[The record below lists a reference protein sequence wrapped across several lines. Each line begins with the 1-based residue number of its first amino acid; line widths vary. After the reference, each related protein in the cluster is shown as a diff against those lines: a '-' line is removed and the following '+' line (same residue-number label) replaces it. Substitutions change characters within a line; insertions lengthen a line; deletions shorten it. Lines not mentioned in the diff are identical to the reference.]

1 MDDISNKTTD
11 ELLEIVDNT
20 DDKEVLRYVAN
31 ELEVSFSGNT
41 GAGTLKEKILPV
53 LLERQAQESEPD
65 EEVDETLMEALAN
78 KTPAETKKVLEKK
91 SIMDLPRTAQ
101 ALLNPYTPGLNHAEQ
116 RAIVRAKA
124 MRLHRV
130 KITNLDPGDS
140 ALPGA
145 IKTVYNKFCGKVSKY
160 IPFGEENELGY
171 HVPEILLESMREERY
186 PMRKEVKTRGQSF
199 GVKQYKTVLMPRFA
213 IEELPP
219 LTPAEVES
227 LAKDQKARGAVDAH
241 D

>member
-1 MDDISNKTTD
+1 MDDISNKTTE

-20 DDKEVLRYVAN
+20 DDKEMLRFIAN
-31 ELEVSFSGNT
+31 ELNISFSGNT
-41 GAGTLKEKILPV
+41 GTGTLKEKILPV
-53 LLERQAQESEPD
+53 LLERQESENEPD
-65 EEVDETLMEALAN
+65 DEVDQNLMQAL
-78 KTPAETKKVLEKK
+78 KDQTTDETKAVLKQK
-91 SIMDLPRTAQ
+91 SVMDLPRTAL
-101 ALLNPYTPGLNHAEQ
+101 ALLNPHTPGLTHAEQ

-130 KITNLDPGDS
+130 RITNLDPGDA
-140 ALPGA
+140 ALPGS

-171 HVPEILLESMREERY
+171 HVPEILINSMREERY
-186 PMRKEVKTRGQSF
+186 PMRKEIKQRGQSF
-199 GVKQYKTVLMPRFA
+199 GVKQYKTVLMPRFS

-219 LTPAEVES
+219 LSKEEVES

-241 D
+241 E

>member
-1 MDDISNKTTD
+1 MEDISNKTTD

-20 DDKEVLRYVAN
+20 EDKEVLRFMAN
-31 ELEVSFSGNT
+31 ELEISFSGNT
-41 GAGTLKEKILPV
+41 GVATLKEKILPV
-53 LLERQAQESEPD
+53 LLERQENENQPSEEIDES
-65 EEVDETLMEALAN
+65 LMGSLAN
-78 KTPAETKKVLEKK
+78 QTTEETKAVLEKK
-91 SIMDLPRTAQ
+91 SVMSLPRTAQ
-101 ALLNPYTPGLNHAEQ
+101 ALLNPHTLGLTTAEQ

-130 KITNLDPGDS
+130 RITNLDPNDS

-171 HVPEILLESMREERY
+171 HIPEILMNSMREERY
-186 PMRKEVKTRGQSF
+186 PMRKEIKTRGQSF
-199 GVKQYKTVLMPRFA
+199 GVKQYKTVLMPRFS

-219 LTPAEVES
+219 LSKEEVES

>member
-20 DDKEVLRYVAN
+20 EDKEVLRYIAN

-41 GAGTLKEKILPV
+41 GVGTLKEKILPV
-53 LLERQAQESEPD
+53 LLERQESEQKPD
-65 EEVDETLMEALAN
+65 TEVDETLMNALKN
-78 KTPAETKKVLEKK
+78 QTTEETKAVLKKK
-91 SIMDLPRTAQ
+91 SVMDLPRTAQ
-101 ALLNPYTPGLNHAEQ
+101 ALLNPHTPGLTHAEQ

-130 KITNLDPGDS
+130 RITNLDPNDS

-171 HVPEILLESMREERY
+171 HVPEILLNSMREERY
-186 PMRKEVKTRGQSF
+186 PMRKEIKTKGQSF

-219 LTPAEVES
+219 LTKEEVES
-227 LAKDQKARGAVDAH
+227 LAKDQKARGAVDQH

>member
-1 MDDISNKTTD
+1 MDDISNKTTE

-20 DDKEVLRYVAN
+20 DDKEVLRYIAN

-41 GAGTLKEKILPV
+41 GVGTLKEKILPV
-53 LLERQAQESEPD
+53 LLERQAAENEPST
-65 EEVDETLMEALAN
+65 EVDEDLMGALTN
-78 KTPAETKKVLEKK
+78 KTTTETAEVLKKK
-91 SIMDLPRTAQ
+91 SVMDLPRTAQ
-101 ALLNPYTPGLNHAEQ
+101 ALLNPHTPGLTHAEQ

-130 KITNLDPGDS
+130 RITNLDPNDA

-171 HVPEILLESMREERY
+171 HVPEILLNSMREERY
-186 PMRKEVKTRGQSF
+186 PMRKEIKQRGQSF

-219 LTPAEVES
+219 LSKEEVES